1 MNHWMASA
9 LKPRQE
15 RRVVVISGRPRRTV
29 RVVGWIRKK
38 RCNNNNSNLITT
50 RRGQVVEG
58 QNTDPRA
65 MSRRKEEE
73 DLRTVGCVP
82 ARAKN
87 VKTKRLKGD
96 KGTNINYPLY
106 YYYYC
111 FFFFVIRGMKH
122 RSRKSLKGA
131 TVASERLRTLCGE
144 WKKQEVDIIAT
155 FMTATSS
162 SSYSSLVCHL
172 VVISTTVDKKYSCSC
187 YSSPDQSIGSSVII
201 LPPILPRGR
210 LMTIQGVRRKR
221 CLNYTW
227 IKRPPQWSFC
237 PTTRMGNRN
246 SRFVLPFSPTHMLIP
261 HVHIA
266 DSNIPMDCR

>member
-1 MNHWMASA
+1 
-9 LKPRQE
+9 
-15 RRVVVISGRPRRTV
+15 
-29 RVVGWIRKK
+29 
-38 RCNNNNSNLITT
+38 
-50 RRGQVVEG
+50 
-58 QNTDPRA
+58 
-65 MSRRKEEE
+65 
-73 DLRTVGCVP
+73 
-82 ARAKN
+82 
-87 VKTKRLKGD
+87 
-96 KGTNINYPLY
+96 
-106 YYYYC
+106 
-111 FFFFVIRGMKH
+111 MKH

-266 DSNIPMDCR
+266 DSNIPMDCRWWKKRSLDWLWNH